1 MISIIIVDD
10 VKKSR
15 DTLEKMLLN
24 YCPDSEIL
32 GKAGSAKQAYSLICD
47 KQPQLVLLDIEM
59 PNGTGFDLL
68 EMFEDI
74 NFEVIFTT
82 AFDQYALKA
91 IKFCALDYLLKPID
105 IKELI
110 QSIHKASL
118 RINEHSKKDSNYSHL
133 LTNLKHKNSPTN
145 KLALPTQE
153 GLVFIIVNDIIR
165 CEAEGN
171 YTSIFF
177 KDGTRLLTTR
187 KIKGFQELLSEH
199 DFFRIHRSHLVN
211 LNCIE
216 KYYKGDGGYV
226 LMIDGST
233 IDVARRK
240 KEDFL
245 ERLSRV

>member
-1 MISIIIVDD
+1 MISVVIVDD

-15 DTLEKMLLN
+15 ETLEQMLLN
-24 YCPDSEIL
+24 YCPHTEVV
-32 GKAGSAKQAYSLICD
+32 GKAGSAKDAYKLITET
-47 KQPQLVLLDIEM
+47 KPQLVLLDIEM

-68 EMFEDI
+68 EMFDQI
-74 NFEVIFTT
+74 FFEVIFTT

-110 QSIHKASL
+110 QSIHKAGERL
-118 RINEHSKKDSNYSHL
+118 GNQNDKGNFSHL

-145 KLALPTQE
+145 KLALPTHE
-153 GLVFIIVNDIIR
+153 GLVFIVVQNIIR
-165 CEAEGN
+165 CVAEGN

-177 KDGTRLLTTR
+177 KDGKRIMTTR
-187 KIKGFQELLSEH
+187 KIKDFEELLADH
-199 DFFRIHRSHLVN
+199 QFFRVHRSHLVN
-211 LNCIE
+211 LNYIE
-216 KYYKGDGGYV
+216 KYFKGDGGYV
-226 LMIDGST
+226 VMVDGSS

>member
-1 MISIIIVDD
+1 MISVVIVDD

-15 DTLEKMLLN
+15 ETLEQMLQN
-24 YCPDSEIL
+24 YCPHTEVV
-32 GKAGSAKQAYSLICD
+32 GKAGSANEAFKLI
-47 KQPQLVLLDIEM
+47 QETEPQLVLLDIEM

-68 EMFEDI
+68 EMFDSI
-74 NFEVIFTT
+74 SFEVIFTT

-110 QSIHKASL
+110 QSIHKAGERL
-118 RINEHSKKDSNYSHL
+118 RNHNEKDNFSHL

-153 GLVFIIVNDIIR
+153 GLVFIVVQEIIR

-177 KDGTRLLTTR
+177 KSGKRIVTTR
-187 KIKGFQELLSEH
+187 KIKDFEELLSEH
-199 DFFRIHRSHLVN
+199 HFFRVHRSHLIN
-211 LNCIE
+211 LSYIE
-216 KYYKGDGGYV
+216 KYFKGDGGYV
-226 LMIDGST
+226 VMADGSS